1 MPAPPAAAFRELVLS
16 RSAALHRT
24 ALLLA
29 RDEQDARELLEEALA
44 RASRTWDRT
53 EGQPEAYCRSM
64 LARVA
69 TSVSRRR
76 RHTGA
81 SSADSAGTPAE
92 ALRALPPR
100 QRAVIVLLHFHHYTP
115 EQTAEA
121 LDMRASAVQAEETVA
136 LDALG
141 DRHLSGTGTLDA
153 IADAAR
159 APDATA
165 LLAGSVR
172 RAEQIGRRRRLG
184 WVGAA
189 VAALALGGAGV
200 VLDDSPDDPEQVEDT
215 QDDQAPEDLAV
226 PDPAY
231 DEGYG
236 FQDGTPRPFTLDGL
250 QLVVSHEI
258 APGGLWSTGF
268 PPTSSDD
275 PLYAVAWCPSVDP
288 DEVDSGSPVT
298 MTAGDAVVL
307 ALPCTPTTDQQSV
320 PVQPLPVDAGLWRV
334 ANPLSSGALVAVY
347 KEATWE
353 DFPFA
358 PPGHRMA
365 WSPPATTADR
375 LVIDARSVQRPRPG
389 LESVAGTAAP
399 YSATVPTTTSTIDL
413 DVILDGPGQVLV
425 ALDGVV
431 VTEDGDGLGPAVGLG
446 PLESAEPDLRRGF
459 VHSFQPGV
467 HRRTLRLD
475 SDALSAMGVDLTDGE
490 VEVSAVPRAV
500 RPDAWAVQITTSGPT
515 PAAETVLEPVPDET
529 LPTYAFGLRQIGA
542 VDVPADAQPRQVAV
556 DPRGAGPLVW
566 ALDCSPE
573 QPREDEP
580 FVLTVGVTE
589 HFLSCALGDAWSGAV
604 RSSSDQADQP
614 PPGRPTIAVDSAGPR
629 DSVRVAAYEPV
640 AWSDYPFESST
651 LAPDLQGLPEPG
663 QSTSSGNDGL
673 TNVYVETDVVTLAD
687 LDAQGQAVLQL
698 EPAQF
703 TDLVIRTTG
712 IGRFRL
718 GATEEGSVRA
728 PVGPSDLRQLPY
740 GDVLER
746 NGWWSSWTAAPSTW
760 LVPALSREDDRPV
773 QELGGELTVT
783 VEGYEGGSLEIAAI
797 SLLPALGD

>member
-1 MPAPPAAAFRELVLS
+1 
-16 RSAALHRT
+16 
-24 ALLLA
+24 
-29 RDEQDARELLEEALA
+29 
-44 RASRTWDRT
+44 
-53 EGQPEAYCRSM
+53 
-64 LARVA
+64 
-69 TSVSRRR
+69 
-76 RHTGA
+76 
-81 SSADSAGTPAE
+81 
-92 ALRALPPR
+92 
-100 QRAVIVLLHFHHYTP
+100 
-115 EQTAEA
+115 
-121 LDMRASAVQAEETVA
+121 
-136 LDALG
+136 
-141 DRHLSGTGTLDA
+141 
-153 IADAAR
+153 
-159 APDATA
+159 
-165 LLAGSVR
+165 
-172 RAEQIGRRRRLG
+172 
-184 WVGAA
+184 
-189 VAALALGGAGV
+189 
-200 VLDDSPDDPEQVEDT
+200 
-215 QDDQAPEDLAV
+215 
-226 PDPAY
+226 
-231 DEGYG
+231 
-236 FQDGTPRPFTLDGL
+236 
-250 QLVVSHEI
+250 
-258 APGGLWSTGF
+258 
-268 PPTSSDD
+268 
-275 PLYAVAWCPSVDP
+275 
-288 DEVDSGSPVT
+288 
-298 MTAGDAVVL
+298 
-307 ALPCTPTTDQQSV
+307 
-320 PVQPLPVDAGLWRV
+320 
-334 ANPLSSGALVAVY
+334 
-347 KEATWE
+347 
-353 DFPFA
+353 
-358 PPGHRMA
+358 
-365 WSPPATTADR
+365 
-375 LVIDARSVQRPRPG
+375 
-389 LESVAGTAAP
+389 
-399 YSATVPTTTSTIDL
+399 
-413 DVILDGPGQVLV
+413 
-425 ALDGVV
+425 
-431 VTEDGDGLGPAVGLG
+431 
-446 PLESAEPDLRRGF
+446 
-459 VHSFQPGV
+459 V

-773 QELGGELTVT
+773 QELGGEITVT
-783 VEGYEGGSLEIAAI
+783 VEGYEGGALEIVAI